1 MRFFVRRPRN
11 WDSLSQLNSKRFL
24 GRTMESI
31 ARRRSSKRFLGRTM
45 ESIARRRSSPSIGRA
60 SHRMRASVWHTS
72 ARMRASFG
80 VAAST
85 SSAPTM

>member
-11 WDSLSQLNSKRFL
+11 WDSLSQLN
-24 GRTMESI
+24 
-31 ARRRSSKRFLGRTM
+31 SKRFLGRTM